1 MAQSASQGQSSQATQ
16 GPAKEERVYVLKD
29 CTMEVVS
36 VGKKDPVKDE
46 HMTIDLVFTF
56 PDNPTPKVV
65 GEFAFNNLY
74 YNGEHV
80 CVYVCHH
87 FFYNPG
93 VSRNPQVRKSAS
105 NC

>member
-16 GPAKEERVYVLKD
+16 GPDKEERVYALKD

-46 HMTIDLVFTF
+46 YMTIDLVFTF

-65 GEFAFNNLY
+65 GEFAFQYLWQCNWTSKK
-74 YNGEHV
+74 
-80 CVYVCHH
+80 
-87 FFYNPG
+87 G
-93 VSRNPQVRKSAS
+93 VEKILVGGAFEVVFNF
-105 NC
+105 